1 MQMRST
7 HPDKVIIRREGW
19 TVDLRATAILGIVL
33 ASVFVF
39 IFFFRRAQE
48 AQRSR
53 TQGTIQEIRI
63 VPDHAIET
71 KWGGTLTW
79 KAEYR
84 VAYSV
89 SDHEYELWADSGLRG
104 DSEASVR
111 LALLPHPRHSCQ
123 VQYYSHKPE
132 VSTADCR

>member
-1 MQMRST
+1 MRST
-7 HPDKVIIRREGW
+7 HADKIIIRRDGW
-19 TVDLRATAILGIVL
+19 TVDLRATALLGIVL

-39 IFFFRRAQE
+39 TFFFRPAQE
-48 AQRSR
+48 EQRSR
-53 TQGTIQEIRI
+53 TQGTIQETRI

-71 KWGGTLTW
+71 KWGGNLTW

-84 VAYSV
+84 VVYSV

-104 DSEASVR
+104 DSQASVR
-111 LALLPHPRHSCQ
+111 LALPHPRHSCQ